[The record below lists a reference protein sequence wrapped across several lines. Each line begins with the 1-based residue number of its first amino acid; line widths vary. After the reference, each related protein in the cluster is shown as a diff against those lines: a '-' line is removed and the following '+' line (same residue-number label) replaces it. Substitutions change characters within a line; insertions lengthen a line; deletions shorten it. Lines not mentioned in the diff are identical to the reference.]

1 MSLFHCSNSLMV
13 TKRENRDNYLKEI
26 IGVLPDSPG
35 VYQYIDD
42 SGKIIYVG
50 KAKNLKKRV
59 SSYFHKEPYNAKT
72 RILVRK
78 IEDIQHIVVNSEED
92 ALLLE
97 NNLIKKY
104 QPRYNVLLKDDKSFP
119 WIVVRNEPFPRVF
132 STRQIV
138 KDGSEYF
145 GPYTSTFMVK
155 TLVYMFRQLYSLR
168 TCRHSLTHDNIS
180 KGKFKVC
187 LEYHIGNC
195 KGPCEGLQAER
206 EYNQFIQ
213 EIKNILKGNVSAV
226 LKYLKE
232 RMMDLA
238 AQYKFEE
245 AEQIRKKLDVLEGY
259 KSKSTIVNPKINN
272 VDVFSIVDDEK
283 YAFVNF
289 LKVVNGAII
298 QAHTI
303 EYKKKLDEDIE
314 RLLPLAIADIR
325 ERLQSN
331 SPEIIVPFY
340 PDVVFKEVKFL
351 VPKIGDKKK
360 LLELSERNVK
370 YYRLEKLKQ
379 LANQTKIP
387 REVRLIETMK
397 RDLNLDKLPVHIECF
412 DNSNIQG
419 HHPVAACVVFKNGK
433 PAKKDY
439 RHFNI
444 KTVEGPDDFASME
457 EVVFRRYRRLMEEG
471 RSLPQLIVIDGG
483 KGQLGSAVKAL
494 RDLKLDDAIAII
506 GIAKKLEE
514 IFYPGDSV
522 PLYLDKNSPS
532 LKLIQ
537 NLRNEA
543 HRFGITF
550 HRNKRSGAFLKSKL
564 EEIPGVGSES
574 IRKLLQHFGSVKG
587 VEAAPLEQIARVIG
601 ESRANKLIQFFGDI
615 RESSNGKID
624 KSAQP

>member
-1 MSLFHCSNSLMV
+1 MA
-13 TKRENRDNYLKEI
+13 TKEENRIAYLKELI
-26 IGVLPDSPG
+26 RVLPESPG
-35 VYQYIDD
+35 VYQYFDET
-42 SGKIIYVG
+42 GKIIYVG

-59 SSYFHKEPYNAKT
+59 SSYFYKEPENAKT

-78 IEDIQHIVVNSEED
+78 ICDIKHIVVNSEQD

-119 WIVVRNEPFPRVF
+119 WIVVKNEPFPRVF
-132 STRQIV
+132 STRQII

-145 GPYTSTFMVK
+145 GPYTSGLMVK
-155 TLVYMFRQLYSLR
+155 TLIDLFRQIYSLR
-168 TCRHSLTHDNIS
+168 TCRHPLTEENIS

-195 KGPCEGLQAER
+195 MGPCEGLQPEE
-206 EYNQFIQ
+206 EYLEYIR
-213 EIKNILKGNVSAV
+213 EIKNILKGNITSVM
-226 LKYLKE
+226 KYMKE
-232 RMMDLA
+232 TMMKLA
-238 AQYKFEE
+238 SEYKFEE
-245 AEQIRKKLDVLEGY
+245 AEDVKKKLTILEGY

-272 VDVFSIVDDEK
+272 VDVFSIIDDDK

-303 EYKKKLDEDIE
+303 EYKKKMDESVST
-314 RLLPLAIADIR
+314 LLPMAIADIR
-325 ERLQSN
+325 ERFHSN
-331 SPEIIVPFY
+331 SREVIVPFE
-340 PDVVFKEVKFL
+340 PEIQFEDVRFL

-379 LANQTKIP
+379 IANQTKVP
-387 REVRLIETMK
+387 KEARLLETTK
-397 RDLNLDKLPVHIECF
+397 RDLRLDKLPVHIECF

-419 HHPVAACVVFKNGK
+419 HFPVAACVVFKNGK
-433 PAKKDY
+433 PSKKDY

-444 KTVEGPDDFASME
+444 KTVEGPDDYASME
-457 EVVFRRYRRLMEEG
+457 EVVYRRYSRLFNEG
-471 RSLPQLIVIDGG
+471 ESLPQLVVIDGG

-494 RDLKLDDAIAII
+494 RDLKLDDRIAII

-514 IFYPGDSV
+514 IFYPGDPV
-522 PLYLDKNSPS
+522 PLYLDKNSES

-537 NLRNEA
+537 HLRNEA

-550 HRNKRSGAFLKSKL
+550 HRNKRSGAFLKSRL
-564 EEIPGVGSES
+564 EEIPGIGTES
-574 IRKLLQHFGSVKG
+574 IRKLLNHFGSAKG
-587 VEAAPLEQIARVIG
+587 VEEASLQGLTEVVG
-601 ESRANKLIQFFGDI
+601 ESR
-615 RESSNGKID
+615 GK
-624 KSAQP
+624 